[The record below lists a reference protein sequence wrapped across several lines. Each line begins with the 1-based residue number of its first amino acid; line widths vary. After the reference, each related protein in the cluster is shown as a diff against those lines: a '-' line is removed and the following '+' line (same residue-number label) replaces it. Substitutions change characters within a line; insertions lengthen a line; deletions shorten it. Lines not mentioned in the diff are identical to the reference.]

1 MLGVVG
7 QQYCV
12 RLHRAASLTG
22 FKLCA
27 TESNN
32 LQQGVQTD
40 ATCNIQQCWELL
52 ANNVG
57 VAVVIMINN
66 SVRRRCVPVSGV
78 SRGIQIPPSYGPLNP
93 EDERFVL
100 VLDLPLL

>member
-1 MLGVVG
+1 MLA
-7 QQYCV
+7 
-12 RLHRAASLTG
+12 R
-22 FKLCA
+22 
-27 TESNN
+27 
-32 LQQGVQTD
+32 
-40 ATCNIQQCWELL
+40 ELL

-66 SVRRRCVPVSGV
+66 SVRRRYVPVSGV
-78 SRGIQIPPSYGPLNP
+78 SRGIQISQSYGPLNH